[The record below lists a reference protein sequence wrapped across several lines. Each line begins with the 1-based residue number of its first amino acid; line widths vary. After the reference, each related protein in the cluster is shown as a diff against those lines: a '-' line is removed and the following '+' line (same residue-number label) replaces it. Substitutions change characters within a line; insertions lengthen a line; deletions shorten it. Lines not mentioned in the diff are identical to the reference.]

1 MIKQNINI
9 VNSKILFNILN
20 EIKSNLNFDVSNYDN
35 TNDFIKKIDLNEI
48 NFENSLIII
57 ESDNKKIIEKKNL
70 EKRYLYILENLP
82 IVITK
87 LIENINVKLIKLKY
101 LDQSNLSIKDYQL
114 DINSRIILKDNKQ
127 LKLTEKEI
135 DIILFLNENNNPQK
149 IDKLQS
155 KVWKYSLNL
164 ETHTVE
170 THIYRL
176 RKKIR
181 EKFDDDEFI
190 FSTENGYTIK

>member
-20 EIKSNLNFDVSNYDN
+20 EIKSDLNFDILNYDN
-35 TNDFIKKIDLNEI
+35 TNDFITKIDLNEI

-57 ESDNKKIIEKKNL
+57 GSDNKQIIEKKNL

-101 LDQSNLSIKDYQL
+101 FDQSNLSIKDYKL
-114 DINSRIILKDNKQ
+114 DINSRIILRDSKQ
-127 LKLTEKEI
+127 LKLTEKEV
-135 DIILFLNENNNPQK
+135 DIILFLKENNNPQK
-149 IDKLQS
+149 IHKLQS

-190 FSTENGYTIK
+190 FSTDNGYII

>member
-20 EIKSNLNFDVSNYDN
+20 EIKSDLNFDILNYDN
-35 TNDFIKKIDLNEI
+35 TNDFITKIDLNEI

-57 ESDNKKIIEKKNL
+57 GSDNKQIIEKKNL

-101 LDQSNLSIKDYQL
+101 FDQSNLSIKDYKL
-114 DINSRIILKDNKQ
+114 DINSRIILRDSKQ
-127 LKLTEKEI
+127 LKLTEKEV
-135 DIILFLNENNNPQK
+135 DIILFLKENNYPQK
-149 IDKLQS
+149 IHKLQS

-190 FSTENGYTIK
+190 FSTDNGYII

>member
-101 LDQSNLSIKDYQL
+101 FDQSNLSIKDYKL
-114 DINSRIILKDNKQ
+114 DINSRIILRDSKQ
-127 LKLTEKEI
+127 LKLTEKEV
-135 DIILFLNENNNPQK
+135 DIILFLKENNYPQK
-149 IDKLQS
+149 IHKLQS

-190 FSTENGYTIK
+190 FSTDNGYII

>member
-20 EIKSNLNFDVSNYDN
+20 EIKSDLNFDILNYDN
-35 TNDFIKKIDLNEI
+35 TNDFITKIDLNEI

-57 ESDNKKIIEKKNL
+57 GSDNKQIIEKKNL

-101 LDQSNLSIKDYQL
+101 FDQSNLSIKDYKL
-114 DINSRIILKDNKQ
+114 DINSRIILRDSKQ
-127 LKLTEKEI
+127 LKLT
-135 DIILFLNENNNPQK
+135 
-149 IDKLQS
+149 
-155 KVWKYSLNL
+155 
-164 ETHTVE
+164 
-170 THIYRL
+170 
-176 RKKIR
+176 
-181 EKFDDDEFI
+181 
-190 FSTENGYTIK
+190 